1 MKPGKKCIYVVL
13 FLLILATR
21 LRQYACEMEDPKV
34 KGIPENVHPD
44 IHGLRDWSS
53 ILED

>member
-13 FLLILATR
+13 LLLILATR
-21 LRQYACEMEDPKV
+21 LRQYACELEDPKV
-34 KGIPENVHPD
+34 KGMAENVHLD
-44 IHGLRDWSS
+44 IHGLPDWSN